1 MMAVVLSPE
10 MIPLKV
16 IGPEPEELVVDVLVL
31 VLVLEVGEMADKWSA
46 S

>member
-31 VLVLEVGEMADKWSA
+31 VLEVGEMADKWSA